1 MKKFIFFIAAL
12 SALLSCVKENPV
24 ADTPVVDT
32 PVVETPAE
40 ETFCVEL
47 KATAPSDGDDAVAA
61 HSNTKTTLVEGG
73 KFVRWSKGDEI
84 KVLFFPK
91 HTINAGFSG
100 SNGVFVSDLSQD
112 SAASTVFKCDE
123 WSWGTTVSQ
132 NGVSFSLNEKG
143 IALYPSTATAN
154 STKPKGTRVICDTE
168 VSFVLP
174 ETQTAVKD
182 NIESNLN
189 FSYATVELS
198 KFQNTI
204 SNGSQTDLKFNN
216 ACAMIELTMPST
228 LDKKV
233 TSISIASNNNV
244 PLTGKGVAT
253 MSYYRNEIDSDPYSG
268 DSDYIFKAEISNGA
282 GVTLNNANGFEAG
295 AKYYAVVWPGNHTSG
310 LTIIFTA
317 EDGTK
322 ATKTTPAVELK
333 ASKVKPYTFNKGLV
347 FESSTYDYVYSD
359 GSLGNEPNPSGKSVV
374 GVIFFNGNPREN
386 DPALP
391 EHCTN
396 GLAIGLKDVTTV
408 WNSSKLPNKDY
419 ANDNLAATSSG
430 ALPNGVWGYYAKT
443 KWEKYNLSLY
453 DTSTYG
459 SLPSNTS
466 GWYHATNMEWGI
478 ILSDFDHVKS
488 KLLEISADAISP
500 GSNSWYWL
508 PFAYSTGYGSYMYL
522 SGTSPQ
528 YKISNYI
535 TRGYKARPIFA
546 F

>member
-1 MKKFIFFIAAL
+1 MKKFIFFIAAM

-24 ADTPVVDT
+24 SDTPVVDM

-359 GSLGNEPNPSGKSVV
+359 GTFGNEVKSNIIGVVIYNGAPQDIDSGIPSKFST
-374 GVIFFNGNPREN
+374 GVAVYV
-386 DPALP
+386 DQ
-391 EHCTN
+391 
-396 GLAIGLKDVTTV
+396 
-408 WNSSKLPNKDY
+408 Y
-419 ANDNLAATSSG
+419 
-430 ALPNGVWGYYAKT
+430 KT
-443 KWEKYNLSLY
+443 KWQTSKSIATANLENAGVKLA
-453 DTSTYG
+453 TSTSKSSVGGYTAKVNLQALNSSYLALYNG
-459 SLPSNTS
+459 MPSFSYSFATELYVGTTKEWDLIANDMNRINDLLSGAGKTTISGNHWTANASSINYSYYTS
-466 GWYHATNMEWGI
+466 GNGI
-478 ILSDFDHVKS
+478 
-488 KLLEISADAISP
+488 
-500 GSNSWYWL
+500 
-508 PFAYSTGYGSYMYL
+508 
-522 SGTSPQ
+522 
-528 YKISNYI
+528 
-535 TRGYKARPIFA
+535 YKAENPTWDFNSRPIFA